1 MIKRGNA
8 SSLFLVL
15 VLVFGLNTVF
25 KRNLYLRSHHQE
37 RLSTGSTGP
46 GNFILAYRAGIH
58 SLISWNY
65 RECV

>member
-1 MIKRGNA
+1 MIKRGI
-8 SSLFLVL
+8 LVL
-15 VLVFGLNTVF
+15 VLVFGVNTVS
-25 KRNLYLRSHHQE
+25 KRNLYLRSHHHQE

-46 GNFILAYRAGIH
+46 GNFILAYRAGIQ